1 MQALDA
7 LLKDFDELS
16 EIGKTP
22 EGGVHREAASIDDG
36 RARDW
41 LKQRL
46 LAEGLDVRVD
56 GVGNMFAIVELVGPE
71 APAVMAG
78 SHLDSQP
85 HGGRYDGPA
94 GVLTALHA
102 ALALRDDCRSG
113 RLTAQRNICL
123 VNWTNEEGSRFAPS
137 LMGSAVFAGLLPAEE
152 ALQSVDRTGTTLRE
166 ALSTIGYLGSEA
178 PPTNLTGL
186 IELHIEQGTAL
197 ERAKCPVAVV
207 EGAWGAAKYVIEI
220 TGRASHTGPT
230 PMGDRRDALIPA
242 AALILEIRALSD
254 RTNGE
259 LLSSVGRVDVSPNST
274 NVVADKVRLFAELRD
289 HNAQR
294 LQAACEQLE
303 AAIADLAADGIT
315 TRWEK
320 PTDRAA
326 STFAPALKHVI
337 TEEARKLGIEPL
349 RLMTVAGHDALNI
362 NRILPAAMIFVPCRD
377 GVTHN
382 PLEYT
387 APEDLLAGAR
397 VLKAVLGRL
406 VSEA

>member
-1 MQALDA
+1 MSTLDPM
-7 LLKDFDELS
+7 LEDFDALS
-16 EIGKTP
+16 EIGQTP
-22 EGGVHREAASIDDG
+22 EGGVHREAASVDDG

-46 LAEGLDVRVD
+46 LAEGLEVRVD
-56 GVGNMFAIVELVGPE
+56 RVGNMFAMIDLAGPD

-85 HGGRYDGPA
+85 HGGRFDGPA

-102 ALALRDDCRSG
+102 ALALRADCRAGS
-113 RLTAQRNICL
+113 LTARRNICL

-137 LMGSAVFAGLLPAEE
+137 LMGSAVFAGLLPPED
-152 ALQSVDRTGTTLRE
+152 ALQSVDRSGTTLRE
-166 ALSTIGYLGSEA
+166 ALGAIGYLGSDA

-197 ERAKCPVAVV
+197 EQAKCPIAVV
-207 EGAWGAAKYVIEI
+207 EGAWGAAKYIIEI

-230 PMGDRRDALIPA
+230 PMRDRRDALIPA
-242 AALILEIRALSD
+242 AALILQIRALSD

-289 HNAQR
+289 RDARR
-294 LQAACEQLE
+294 LEAACEALE
-303 AAIADLAADGIT
+303 GAIAGLSADGIAA
-315 TRWEK
+315 RWEK

-326 STFAPALKHVI
+326 SNFDPALKQVI

-349 RLMTVAGHDALNI
+349 RLTTVAGHDALNI
-362 NRILPAAMIFVPCRD
+362 SRILPAAMIFVPSRD
-377 GVTHN
+377 GITHN

-387 APEDLLAGAR
+387 APEDLLTGAR
-397 VLKAVLGRL
+397 VLKAVLRRL
-406 VSEA
+406 VSE